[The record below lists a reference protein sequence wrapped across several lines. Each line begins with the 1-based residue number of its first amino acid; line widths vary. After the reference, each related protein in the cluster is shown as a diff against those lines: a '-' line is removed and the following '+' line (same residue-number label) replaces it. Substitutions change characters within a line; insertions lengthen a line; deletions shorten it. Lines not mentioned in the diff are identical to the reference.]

1 MDIPIRDV
9 TQVSLDQILAY
20 QQALQKEIAG
30 TLANQPGLVADDAS
44 VIQKAGELAREI
56 LLTETPPQSVLDWDE
71 LDSPENAYQAAKSL
85 LKYGV

>member
-20 QQALQKEIAG
+20 QQALQKESAG
-30 TLANQPGLVADDAS
+30 TPGNQPGLIADDAS
-44 VIQKAGELAREI
+44 GIQKAGELAREI
-56 LLTETPPQSVLDWDE
+56 LQTETPPNIVIDWNEID
-71 LDSPENAYQAAKSL
+71 LPENAYQAAKSI